1 MTDGLSEQFGP
12 RIKAARQ
19 SRGLTQ
25 AELATIAGLT
35 RSSIANLE
43 AGRQEIPVRTLA
55 AIAGALG
62 ETVASLLGEV
72 ALRPIPEVH
81 IVVGHAV
88 VCGQC
93 GPIAQVGDMDSARAE
108 RIAHVRAEHLWSDS

>member
-1 MTDGLSEQFGP
+1 MDGLSEQFGP
-12 RIKAARQ
+12 RVKAARQ
-19 SRGLTQ
+19 ARGLTQ
-25 AELATIAGLT
+25 AELASKAELT

-43 AGRQEIPVRTLA
+43 AGRQEVPVRVLA
-55 AIAGALG
+55 AIANALG

-72 ALRPIPEVH
+72 PLRPLPDVH

-93 GPIAQVGDMDSARAE
+93 GPVAQVGDMDSARAE
-108 RIAHVRAEHLWSDS
+108 RIAHVRAEHLWSSP